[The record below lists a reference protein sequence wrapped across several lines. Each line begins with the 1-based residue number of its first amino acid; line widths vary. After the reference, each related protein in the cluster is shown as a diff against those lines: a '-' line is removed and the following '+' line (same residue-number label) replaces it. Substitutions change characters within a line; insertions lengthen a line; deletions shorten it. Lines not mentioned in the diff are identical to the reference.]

1 MADMTETLRK
11 LGLAAARGVPQLAT
25 GFVDLAALPFTM
37 TGMMKPEQAVG
48 STAYLTS
55 KGLLPPPQEGLLSE
69 TTELVSSAV
78 NPATAAKAALAKG
91 GLLAVPMAA
100 SGIISPKVAKELTT
114 PVNLPK
120 TEEFVSAVQN
130 TPTAQITEEGL
141 LLRVQR
147 GQQPTQA
154 GKESVRTGVFYLP
167 EGSSNA
173 KWYSKTK
180 PGVYYGGEEKIAG
193 ETLLRN
199 PLFVK
204 GATGGKAPE
213 MAFDAVKGKGAM
225 KSLDEDV
232 NRIIGSYFIKQ
243 KDPQLYTEMVGD
255 FLSKYGSDP
264 STANYIMQNS
274 QKGNQLK
281 YALRENAIA
290 NTVRNAGYDSVL
302 GYSKGKQGNFLSEIF
317 DVREATYPTKEG
329 GFTVNPMFQNK

>member
-1 MADMTETLRK
+1 MADLSETLRK
-11 LGLAAARGVPQLAT
+11 LGLAAARGVPQVAT
-25 GFVDLAALPFTM
+25 GFVDLAALPFTL
-37 TGMMKPEQAVG
+37 TGLLRPEQAVG
-48 STAYLTS
+48 STAYLTE
-55 KGLLPPPQEGLLSE
+55 KGLLPPEQKGLLGE

-78 NPATAAKAALAKG
+78 NPAMAGKAALAKT
-91 GLLAVPMAA
+91 GLLAAPMVA
-100 SGIISPKVAKELTT
+100 GIISPKVARELPTA
-114 PVNLPK
+114 VNLPK
-120 TEEFVSAVQN
+120 TEEFVNAVQN

-141 LLRVQR
+141 LLRLQR
-147 GQQPTQA
+147 GQQPAQS

-173 KWYSKTK
+173 RWYSKTK

-204 GATGGKAPE
+204 GATGGKVPE
-213 MAFDAVKGKGAM
+213 VAYETVVGKGGI
-225 KSLDEDV
+225 KELDNEV
-232 NRIIGSYFIKQ
+232 SRILSMDFIKR
-243 KDPQLYTEMVGD
+243 KDPELYYEEVGK

-264 STANYIMQNS
+264 SKARYIVENS

-302 GYSKGKQGNFLSEIF
+302 GYSKGKKGNFLSEIF
-317 DVREATYPTKEG
+317 DVREATYPTVEG
-329 GFTVNPMFQNK
+329 GYTLNPMFQPK

>member
-1 MADMTETLRK
+1 MATLEETLKK
-11 LGLAAARGVPQLAT
+11 LGLATARGVPQLAT

-37 TGMMKPEQAVG
+37 TGMLKPEQAVG

-55 KGLLPPPQEGLLSE
+55 KGLLPPEQKGLLGE
-69 TTELVSSAV
+69 TTEIVSGAL
-78 NPATAAKAALAKG
+78 NPATATKAALAKG

-100 SGIISPKVAKELTT
+100 SGIITPKVAKEIPM

-120 TEEFVSAVQN
+120 TEEFISAIQN
-130 TPTAQITEEGL
+130 TPTAQITDEGL

-147 GQQPTQA
+147 GQQPAQA

-173 KWYSKTK
+173 KWYSKTR
-180 PGVYYGGEEKIAG
+180 PGIYYGGDEKIAG
-193 ETLLRN
+193 ETLLKN

-213 MAFDAVKGKGAM
+213 MAFDAVKGKGSI
-225 KSLDEDV
+225 KELDNEV
-232 NRIIGSYFIKQ
+232 NRILSMDFIKR
-243 KDPQLYTEMVGD
+243 KDPELYYEEVGK

-264 STANYIMQNS
+264 SKARYIVENS
-274 QKGNQLK
+274 QRGNQLR

-302 GYSKGKQGNFLSEIF
+302 GYSKGKKGNFLSEIF
-317 DVREATYPTKEG
+317 DVRESTYPTKEG
-329 GFTVNPMFQNK
+329 GFTLNPMFEQK